1 MENTIGLGVGIPL
14 ALVAGAVLY
23 LSTTGEVQPPPTTN
37 TLALPASSHV
47 YMQNSPQSGGTRR
60 RKGKKDKRRTR
71 HNARKK

>member
-23 LSTTGEVQPPPTTN
+23 LSTTGNTEEVVPPNRLTISQKPEY
-37 TLALPASSHV
+37 A
-47 YMQNSPQSGGTRR
+47 NSDSPLFGGTRR
-60 RKGKKDKRRTR
+60 RKGKKDKRHTR